1 MAGPPR
7 CSGWWP
13 GRLSVLSWNCHSLAQ
28 AGRLADI
35 VKVYAELVVILLQ
48 GTQKRP
54 VNNVAPYFEEQVGG
68 WVFIHWWAGSS
79 SITYKRTG
87 VSIGYNKKRI
97 KRSHVR
103 EIHSPPTALQGRA
116 GGLRIKNSFI
126 DVFVCSLYFPTG
138 AISRVKT
145 LAAQRAAKWA
155 DEQLSR
161 VPVRALP
168 RSLAR
173 R

>member
-35 VKVYAELVVILLQ
+35 VKVYAELDVIMLQ

-54 VNNVAPYFEEQVGG
+54 VNNEAPYF
-68 WVFIHWWAGSS
+68 IHRRAGSS